1 MESEYQRDSC
11 KRTALRM
18 KEIKQNEN
26 FLEEK
31 KKKENKEPLLWATF
45 LLKQVV
51 VEAVNN
57 MAHFC

>member
-31 KKKENKEPLLWATF
+31 KG
-45 LLKQVV
+45 KQRALTVGHILA
-51 VEAVNN
+51 ETGGSRS
-57 MAHFC
+57 CE

>member
-1 MESEYQRDSC
+1 
-11 KRTALRM
+11 M

-26 FLEEK
+26 LLEGK
-31 KKKENKEPLLWATF
+31 KKKENKEPLLWATL

-57 MAHFC
+57 TAHFC